1 LPAGITRVQEDR
13 TCGPTMCTFRKSS
26 FSVSSRACPRR
37 VTRCSRLVPLGSTYC
52 CSTPIGDVGFSSST
66 PLCVFSS
73 RVALLR
79 PAFIGD
85 RQIDRPE
92 PHRQRRLR
100 VVKDR
105 PGGQRDLVPT
115 RRTLPPPEFVHAIG
129 ASVLAA
135 RTHES
140 VRPSTRGQVVLIGF
154 LSGKLSLKIAHIL
167 RKGRSWHAATLHMVA
182 C

>member
-1 LPAGITRVQEDR
+1 LNLTGTINPQQPGQKSIGRRRQNRSKTGVQVQNRSTESGSLCQPVSLAFRRIEPAVQR
-13 TCGPTMCTFRKSS
+13 CATFRKSS

-85 RQIDRPE
+85 RQIGSPRTTPSTASSCCE
-92 PHRQRRLR
+92 GSSRRSA
-100 VVKDR
+100 R
-105 PGGQRDLVPT
+105 PGADTPHTATAGVCLCD
-115 RRTLPPPEFVHAIG
+115 RRVR
-129 ASVLAA
+129 A
-135 RTHES
+135 RSEDT
-140 VRPSTRGQVVLIGF
+140 
-154 LSGKLSLKIAHIL
+154 
-167 RKGRSWHAATLHMVA
+167 
-182 C
+182 